1 MMNLL
6 LIGMAIGFVIGV
18 PLGVLVMGLMIASS
32 EYERVINGFLM
43 GK

>member
-1 MMNLL
+1 MNLL

-32 EYERVINGFLM
+32 EYERERE
-43 GK
+43 KE

>member
-6 LIGMAIGFVIGV
+6 LIGIAIGFVIGV

-32 EYERVINGFLM
+32 EYERERENNDR
-43 GK
+43 